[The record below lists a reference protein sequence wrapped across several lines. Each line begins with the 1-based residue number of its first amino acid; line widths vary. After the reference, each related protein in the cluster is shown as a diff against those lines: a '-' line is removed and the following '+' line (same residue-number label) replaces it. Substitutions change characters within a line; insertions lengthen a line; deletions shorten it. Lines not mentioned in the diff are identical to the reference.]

1 MDVLDVGN
9 MVNAN
14 WGLIQQSNSIQPIVV
29 SVDATRT
36 LIYPFNDNQTE
47 SFGFYLSLALR

>member
-1 MDVLDVGN
+1 MDVLDVGK

-29 SVDATRT
+29 SVDATGT

-47 SFGFYLSLALR
+47 SFGFYLNLALR

>member
-29 SVDATRT
+29 SVDATGT

-47 SFGFYLSLALR
+47 SFGFYLNLGLR

>member
-14 WGLIQQSNSIQPIVV
+14 WGLIQQSNSIEPIVV
-29 SVDATRT
+29 SVDATGT

-47 SFGFYLSLALR
+47 SFGFYLSLALG